1 MPLDCPLCSTVGG
14 ELIWQND
21 FARIIFVMENGY
33 PIFRVIVQKHVAEL
47 TDLASN
53 ERSQLMQLVCKVET
67 ALRASLQPD
76 KINLASLGNMV
87 PHLHWHIIPR
97 WKDDQHFPAPIWA
110 KAERSSHHAV
120 SDAQLLQLKQ
130 QLAQLQL

>member
-1 MPLDCPLCSTVGG
+1 MPLDCPLCTAAGG

-33 PIFRVIVQKHVAEL
+33 PIFRVVVQQHVAEL
-47 TDLASN
+47 TDLSIN

-67 ALRASLQPD
+67 AVRANLQPD

-97 WKDDQHFPAPIWA
+97 WVDDAHFPAPIWA
-110 KAERSSHHAV
+110 AAV
-120 SDAQLLQLKQ
+120 RPIGHLVNDIALAQLKQ
-130 QLAQLQL
+130 QLGQLQP

>member
-33 PIFRVIVQKHVAEL
+33 PIFRVVVQKHVAEL
-47 TDLASN
+47 TDLPIH

-67 ALRASLQPD
+67 ALRSSLQPD

-97 WKDDQHFPAPIWA
+97 WADDQHFPAPIWA
-110 KAERSSHHAV
+110 ETTRQTSHTV
-120 SDAQLLQLKQ
+120 DNTVLMQLKQ
-130 QLAQLQL
+130 QLAQLQP